1 MDLKAKIEKHL
12 LEVQKPSRYIGGEVG
27 SVIKDK
33 SKVDVR
39 FAFCFPDTYDIG
51 MSHLGMKILYSLTN
65 ERENYWCER
74 CFAPSE
80 DFETVMRENGI
91 PLYALE
97 SLDPIRD
104 FDFIGFTLQYELSYA
119 NILNMLDLAGIPIFA
134 RDRSQELGQ
143 IVIAG
148 GPCVCNPEPL
158 ADFFDLF
165 VLGEGE
171 EVNLELMDLYHEM
184 KQKGATR
191 LEFLRAAA
199 QIGGVYV
206 PQFYH
211 FVYKE
216 DGTID
221 RLDVD
226 EGIPATVQKRIIRD
240 YDKVYYPKN
249 FVVPFTE
256 IVHDRVSVEVLR
268 GCIRGCRFCQ
278 AGFIYRPFR
287 EKSADTIYEQTK
299 CLCENTGYDEVS
311 LASLSTSDH
320 YDIDNMLTKLID
332 YTAGE
337 KINLSLPSLR
347 VDNFS
352 ESLLNK
358 IKKVRKSGLTFAAE
372 GGTQRL
378 RDVINKNVSEEEIMN
393 TCRIAFEGGY
403 SRVKL
408 YFMMGLPTETD
419 EDIVGIAEL
428 AQRIVDL
435 FYSIEDRP
443 RGKGGVQVSVSCAT
457 FVPKPFTPF
466 EFEPQDT
473 REMIDHKQK
482 LLLGSTKSK
491 KIKISYH
498 DPNVSMLEVILA
510 KGDRRLCPAI
520 YAAWKK
526 GCKFDSWEEYFKPEL
541 WLEAFA
547 DCGIDPSFYANR
559 RFTYDEI
566 LPWDHLDYLVDKA
579 FLVRENKTA
588 HESKTTP
595 NCRQRCSGCGVNKK
609 VGRECFASGKSNV

>member
-1 MDLKAKIEKHL
+1 MLKDKIEKHL

-27 SVIKDK
+27 SIIKDK

-74 CFAPSE
+74 CFAPGL
-80 DFETVMRENGI
+80 DFEEIMRANDI

-97 SLDPIRD
+97 SLDPIKD
-104 FDFIGFTLQYELSYA
+104 FDFIGFTMQYELSYT
-119 NILNMLDLAGIPIFA
+119 NVLNMLDLAGIPIFA
-134 RDRSQELGQ
+134 KDRTEELTQ
-143 IVIAG
+143 IVVAG

-165 VLGEGE
+165 ILGEGE

-184 KQKGATR
+184 KQQGAKR
-191 LEFLRAAA
+191 IDFLRRAA
-199 QIGGVYV
+199 QIQGIYV

-211 FVYKE
+211 FSYNE
-216 DGTID
+216 NGTISGVTTTD
-221 RLDVD
+221 
-226 EGIPATVQKRIIRD
+226 GAPQTVKKRIIKD
-240 YDKVYYPKN
+240 MDSVYYPDN

-287 EKSADTIYEQTK
+287 EKSTDTICKETK
-299 CLCENTGYDEVS
+299 ALCENTGYDEVS

-320 YDIDNMLTKLID
+320 SDIDPMLTRLID
-332 YTAGE
+332 YTVGE
-337 KINLSLPSLR
+337 RVNLSLPSLR

-403 SRVKL
+403 STVKL

-419 EDIVGIAEL
+419 EDIVGIADL

-443 RGKGGVQVSVSCAT
+443 KGRGVQVSVSCAT

-466 EFEPQDT
+466 QFEPQDT
-473 REMIDHKQK
+473 REMIEHKQK
-482 LLLGSTKSK
+482 LLLDSVKTKK
-491 KIKISYH
+491 VKVSYH

-510 KGDRRLCPAI
+510 KGDRRLCQSI
-520 YAAWKK
+520 YTAWKK
-526 GCKFDSWEEYFKPEL
+526 GCKFDSWEEHYKFDK

-547 DCGIDPSFYANR
+547 ECGIDPSFYANR
-559 RFTYDEI
+559 RFEYDEI
-566 LPWDHLDYLVDKA
+566 LPWDHLDYYVTKE
-579 FLVRENKTA
+579 FLIRENKTA
-588 HESKTTP
+588 RMSVTTP
-595 NCRQRCSGCGVNKK
+595 HCRLKCSACGVSKEI
-609 VGRECFASGKSNV
+609 GGPCFAKSKSDI

>member
-1 MDLKAKIEKHL
+1 MNLKEKIEKHL

-74 CFAPSE
+74 CYAPGN
-80 DFETVMRENGI
+80 DFEEIMRKNDI

-97 SLDPIRD
+97 SLDPIKE
-104 FDFIGFTLQYELSYA
+104 FDFIGFTLQYELSYST
-119 NILNMLDLAGIPIFA
+119 ILNMLDLAGIPIFA
-134 RDRSQELGQ
+134 KDRTPELTQ
-143 IVIAG
+143 IVVAG

-158 ADFFDLF
+158 ADFFDIF
-165 VLGEGE
+165 ILGEGE

-184 KQKGATR
+184 KKQGASR
-191 LEFLRAAA
+191 IEFLRKAA
-199 QIGGVYV
+199 QIEGIYV
-206 PQFYH
+206 PQFYS
-211 FVYKE
+211 FEYKE
-216 DGTID
+216 DGTIERMNVSD
-221 RLDVD
+221 GAPEVIR
-226 EGIPATVQKRIIRD
+226 KRIIKD
-240 YDKVYYPKN
+240 MDKVYYPEN

-287 EKSADTIYEQTK
+287 EKSTESICRQTK
-299 CLCENTGYDEVS
+299 ALCENTGYDEVS

-320 YDIDNMLTKLID
+320 SDIDPMLTQLID
-332 YTAGE
+332 YTANE
-337 KINLSLPSLR
+337 RINLSLPSLR

-352 ESLLNK
+352 ESLLEK

-378 RDVINKNVSEEEIMN
+378 RDVINKNVSEDEIMN

-403 SRVKL
+403 SSVKL

-419 EDIVGIAEL
+419 EDIVGIADL

-435 FYSIEDRP
+435 FYSIENRP
-443 RGKGGVQVSVSCAT
+443 KGRGVQVSVSCAT

-466 EFEPQDT
+466 QFEPQDT
-473 REMIDHKQK
+473 REMIEHKQE
-482 LLLGSTKSK
+482 LLLSSVKTKK
-491 KIKISYH
+491 VKVSYH

-510 KGDRRLCPAI
+510 KGDRRLCKVI

-526 GCKFDSWEEYFKPEL
+526 GCKFDSWEEHYKFDK
-541 WLEAFA
+541 WMEAFS
-547 DCGIDPSFYANR
+547 DCGVDPSFYANR
-559 RFTYDEI
+559 RFEYDEI
-566 LPWDHLDYLVDKA
+566 LPWDHLDYLVSKE
-579 FLVRENKTA
+579 FLIRENKTA
-588 HESKTTP
+588 HQSKTTP
-595 NCRQRCSGCGVNKK
+595 NCRLRCSGCGVNKK
-609 VGRECFASGKSNV
+609 VGRECF

>member
-1 MDLKAKIEKHL
+1 MLKDKIEKHL
-12 LEVQKPSRYIGGEVG
+12 LEIQKPSRYIGGEVG

-74 CFAPSE
+74 CFAPGL
-80 DFETVMRENGI
+80 DFEAIMRENDI

-97 SLDPIRD
+97 SLDPIKD
-104 FDFIGFTLQYELSYA
+104 FDFIGFTMQYELSYSTV
-119 NILNMLDLAGIPIFA
+119 LNMLDLAGIPIFA
-134 RDRSQELGQ
+134 KDRTNELTQ
-143 IVIAG
+143 IVVAG

-165 VLGEGE
+165 ILGEGE
-171 EVNLELMDLYHEM
+171 EVNLELMDLYWEM
-184 KQKGATR
+184 KQQGADR
-191 LEFLRAAA
+191 ISFLRRAA

-206 PQFYH
+206 PQFYE
-211 FVYKE
+211 FSYKE
-216 DGTID
+216 DGTIAE
-221 RLDVD
+221 VTPK
-226 EGIPATVQKRIIRD
+226 EGAPAIVKKRIIKNFD
-240 YDKVYYPKN
+240 QVYYPKN

-287 EKSADTIYEQTK
+287 EKSTDTICKETR

-320 YDIDNMLTKLID
+320 FDIDNMLTKLIE
-332 YTAGE
+332 YTEGE
-337 KINLSLPSLR
+337 RVNLSLPSLR

-352 ESLLNK
+352 EALLEK
-358 IKKVRKSGLTFAAE
+358 IKRVRKSGLTFAAE

-378 RDVINKNVSEEEIMN
+378 RDVINKNVSEEEIMS

-403 SRVKL
+403 SAVKL

-435 FYSIEDRP
+435 FYSIENRP
-443 RGKGGVQVSVSCAT
+443 KGRGVQVSVSCAT

-466 EFEPQDT
+466 QFEPQDT
-473 REMIDHKQK
+473 REEIERKQK
-482 LLLGSTKSK
+482 LLLDSVKTK
-491 KIKISYH
+491 KIKVSYH
-498 DPNVSMLEVILA
+498 DPNVSQLEVILA
-510 KGDRRLCPAI
+510 KGDRRLCQVI

-526 GCKFDSWEEYFKPEL
+526 GCKFDSWSEHYHFDK

-547 DCGIDPSFYANR
+547 ECGVDPAFYANR
-559 RFTYDEI
+559 RFDYDEI
-566 LPWDHLDYLVDKA
+566 LPWDHLDYFVTKD
-579 FLVRENKTA
+579 FLIRENKTA
-588 HESKTTP
+588 HQSVTTP
-595 NCRQRCSGCGVNKK
+595 NCRLKCSACGVSKEM
-609 VGRECFASGKSNV
+609 GGACFDKGKSCF

>member
-97 SLDPIRD
+97 SLDPIRN

-403 SRVKL
+403 SSVKL

>member
-1 MDLKAKIEKHL
+1 MLKDKIEKHL

-27 SVIKDK
+27 SIIKDK

-74 CFAPSE
+74 CFAPGL
-80 DFETVMRENGI
+80 DFEEIMRANDI

-97 SLDPIRD
+97 SLDPIKD
-104 FDFIGFTLQYELSYA
+104 FDFIGFTMQYELSYT
-119 NILNMLDLAGIPIFA
+119 NVLNMLDLAGIPIFA
-134 RDRSQELGQ
+134 KDRTEELTQ
-143 IVIAG
+143 IVVAG

-165 VLGEGE
+165 ILGEGE

-184 KQKGATR
+184 KQQGAKR
-191 LEFLRAAA
+191 IDFLRRAA
-199 QIGGVYV
+199 QIQGIYV

-211 FVYKE
+211 FSYNE
-216 DGTID
+216 DGTISGVTTTD
-221 RLDVD
+221 
-226 EGIPATVQKRIIRD
+226 GAPQTVKKRIIKD
-240 YDKVYYPKN
+240 MDSVYYPDN

-287 EKSADTIYEQTK
+287 EKSTDTICKETK
-299 CLCENTGYDEVS
+299 ALCENTGYDEVS

-320 YDIDNMLTKLID
+320 SDIDPMLTRLID
-332 YTAGE
+332 YTVGE
-337 KINLSLPSLR
+337 RVNLSLPSLR
-347 VDNFS
+347 ADNFS

-372 GGTQRL
+372 GGTQHL

-403 SRVKL
+403 STVKL

-419 EDIVGIAEL
+419 EDIVGIADL

-443 RGKGGVQVSVSCAT
+443 KGRGVQVSVSCAT

-466 EFEPQDT
+466 QFEPQDT
-473 REMIDHKQK
+473 REMIEHKQK
-482 LLLGSTKSK
+482 LLLDSVKTKK
-491 KIKISYH
+491 VKVSYH

-510 KGDRRLCPAI
+510 KGDRRLCQSI
-520 YAAWKK
+520 YTAWKK
-526 GCKFDSWEEYFKPEL
+526 GCKFDSWEEHYKFDK

-547 DCGIDPSFYANR
+547 ECGIDPSFYANR
-559 RFTYDEI
+559 RFEYDEI
-566 LPWDHLDYLVDKA
+566 LPWDHLDYYVTKE
-579 FLVRENKTA
+579 FLIRENKTA
-588 HESKTTP
+588 CMSLTTP
-595 NCRQRCSGCGVNKK
+595 HCRLKCSACGVSKEI
-609 VGRECFASGKSNV
+609 GGPCFAKSKSDI

>member
-74 CFAPSE
+74 CYAPDN
-80 DFETVMRENGI
+80 DFEAIMRENDI

-97 SLDPIRD
+97 SLDPIKE
-104 FDFIGFTLQYELSYA
+104 FDFIGFTLQYELSYS
-119 NILNMLDLAGIPIFA
+119 NILNMLDLAGIPIFSK
-134 RDRSQELGQ
+134 DRTEELTQ
-143 IVIAG
+143 IVVAG

-158 ADFFDLF
+158 ADFFDIF
-165 VLGEGE
+165 ILGEGE
-171 EVNLELMDLYHEM
+171 EVNLELMDLYREM
-184 KQKGATR
+184 KQQGANR
-191 LEFLRAAA
+191 MDFLRRAA
-199 QIGGVYV
+199 QIEGIYV

-211 FVYKE
+211 FSYKD

-221 RLDVD
+221 HVDVD
-226 EGIPATVQKRIIRD
+226 EGIPATVKKRIIKD
-240 YDKVYYPKN
+240 MSKVYYPKN

-287 EKSADTIYEQTK
+287 EKSTEAICEQTR

-320 YDIDNMLTKLID
+320 SDIDPMLTQLID
-332 YTAGE
+332 YTAAE

-352 ESLLNK
+352 ESLLEK

-403 SRVKL
+403 SSVKL
-408 YFMMGLPTETD
+408 YFMMGHPTETD
-419 EDIVGIAEL
+419 EDIVGIADL

-435 FYSIEDRP
+435 FYSIENRP
-443 RGKGGVQVSVSCAT
+443 KGRGVQVSVSCAT

-473 REMIDHKQK
+473 REMIEHKQK
-482 LLLGSTKSK
+482 LLLDSVKTK
-491 KIKISYH
+491 KIKVSYH

-510 KGDRRLCPAI
+510 KGDRRLCPSI

-526 GCKFDSWEEYFKPEL
+526 GCKFDSWEEHYKFDK
-541 WLEAFA
+541 WLEAFS

-559 RFTYDEI
+559 RFGYDEI
-566 LPWDHLDYLVDKA
+566 LPWDHLDYLVSKD
-579 FLVRENKTA
+579 FLIRENQKA
-588 HESKTTP
+588 YRAETTP
-595 NCRQRCSGCGVNKK
+595 NCRLKCAGCGVNKA
-609 VGRECFASGKSNV
+609 VGRNCF